1 MFAVA
6 DIYRP
11 PNETLVLERGQLL
24 RRSWGCGCFRS
35 KGLAL
40 RCRWRS
46 LFAEGFFACPVAG
59 FFCFGFFLTGERTG
73 DSCEGL
79 VTRRMPGGRVAAVE
93 AEAAAPSD
101 DAALK
106 VTLECDGEVTL
117 RDGDEIESRFL
128 PVRANSL
135 SSVDCDDMME
145 IGSWFRMVATM
156 GLVRRRFMVLVF
168 GVAVWLGDQHALKRE
183 MMRSRL
189 RRACAS
195 SRVARLTRTLSAV
208 PSGLWA
214 VPWNH
219 QVPWLFQR

>member
-1 MFAVA
+1 MAAFAAKVSPCVA
-6 DIYRP
+6 
-11 PNETLVLERGQLL
+11 G
-24 RRSWGCGCFRS
+24 GGAF
-35 KGLAL
+35 
-40 RCRWRS
+40 
-46 LFAEGFFACPVAG
+46 FAEGFFACPVAG

-93 AEAAAPSD
+93 AETAAPSD

-145 IGSWFRMVATM
+145 RGSWFRTVAMM
-156 GLVRRRFMVLVF
+156 GSVRRRFKSDEGDS
-168 GVAVWLGDQHALKRE
+168 GVG
-183 MMRSRL
+183 L
-189 RRACAS
+189 RRKRRALIRRRGEAEQTWGD
-195 SRVARLTRTLSAV
+195 RRK
-208 PSGLWA
+208 
-214 VPWNH
+214 
-219 QVPWLFQR
+219 